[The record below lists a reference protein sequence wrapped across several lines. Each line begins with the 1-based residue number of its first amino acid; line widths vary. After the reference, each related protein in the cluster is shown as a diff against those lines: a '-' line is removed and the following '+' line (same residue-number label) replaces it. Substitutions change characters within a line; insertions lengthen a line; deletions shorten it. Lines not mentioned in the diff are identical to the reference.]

1 MRKKKANELEEEK
14 KIASIKAIL
23 LKAGRPDLARLLD
36 TPEKPIKWGEL
47 RDLITTT
54 MPTKST
60 NSETNT
66 VFYNLINTA
75 LREVETEM
83 QARSEPL
90 DPSSEVTRE
99 TLNRLFSKLIEV
111 IQEIAKELNKISSP
125 LTTGPQRTEY
135 LEVLSSHLYHNLR
148 SAFATRK
155 FLIPKEE
162 RWPVADLSGANKK
175 LHASAQLRPN
185 PKEVEPY
192 LSTDEL
198 TLWREKMA
206 KHMSTMD
213 DLTADVFDIISA
225 AWLKRAEHPEA
236 MVTVTADEF
245 LQYRGLQPKTSG
257 TGRRGGYK
265 KMQRQEI
272 AHHIAILA
280 STWVTVFTMDVTQ
293 ENEKGRWQR
302 TKWRGES
309 RAVVVTSQFG
319 QEQKTGNELDVYAW
333 RVRPGDVFAK
343 FLFGPGRQTALL
355 SRRAVE
361 YDPYR
366 QKWEKR
372 LTRYLSWQWRIRQ
385 NGGTYL
391 EPISVEKL
399 LETVGENVDTKN
411 PVRTKERLE
420 KALDTL
426 QEDGIITSWQ
436 YETAKEET
444 VGQPGWWKEWLD
456 WKIIVEPPQNLME
469 YYAKIPQLST
479 KALPSAKPN
488 QMLDLGESLKKAR
501 KDQGLTLMQAAE
513 EIGISPSRLSEIE
526 NGKKATVSK
535 DTRRKILKW
544 LHEVE

>member
-1 MRKKKANELEEEK
+1 
-14 KIASIKAIL
+14 
-23 LKAGRPDLARLLD
+23 
-36 TPEKPIKWGEL
+36 
-47 RDLITTT
+47 
-54 MPTKST
+54 
-60 NSETNT
+60 
-66 VFYNLINTA
+66 
-75 LREVETEM
+75 
-83 QARSEPL
+83 
-90 DPSSEVTRE
+90 
-99 TLNRLFSKLIEV
+99 
-111 IQEIAKELNKISSP
+111 
-125 LTTGPQRTEY
+125 
-135 LEVLSSHLYHNLR
+135 
-148 SAFATRK
+148 
-155 FLIPKEE
+155 
-162 RWPVADLSGANKK
+162 
-175 LHASAQLRPN
+175 
-185 PKEVEPY
+185 
-192 LSTDEL
+192 
-198 TLWREKMA
+198 
-206 KHMSTMD
+206 MD

-257 TGRRGGYK
+257 TERRGGYREE
-265 KMQRQEI
+265 QRQKI

-293 ENEKGRWQR
+293 KNEKGRWQR

-319 QEQKTGNELDVYAW
+319 QEQKTGDELDVYAW

-355 SRRAVE
+355 SKRAVE

-399 LETVGENVDTKN
+399 LEAVGENVDTKN
-411 PVRTKERLE
+411 PIRTKERLE

-488 QMLDLGESLKKAR
+488 QTLDLGESLKKAR